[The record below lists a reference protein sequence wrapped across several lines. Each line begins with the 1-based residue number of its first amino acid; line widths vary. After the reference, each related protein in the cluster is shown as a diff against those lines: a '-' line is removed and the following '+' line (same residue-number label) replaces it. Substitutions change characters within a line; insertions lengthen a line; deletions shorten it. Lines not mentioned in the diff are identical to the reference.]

1 MRRYLLHAHELGM
14 TSGEYQFLYLRA
26 LISDNDQMDKMHSK
40 DYWRRD
46 DGRDEEAKLAYQ
58 SLLIVS

>member
-14 TSGEYQFLYLRA
+14 TTGDYQFLYLRTV
-26 LISDNDQMDKMHSK
+26 ISDDEEMDKMQSQE
-40 DYWRRD
+40 YWRRE
-46 DGRDEEAKLAYQ
+46 DGRDEEAKIAYQ